1 VLKEAVYDLN
11 RMRQIL
17 QVMVKHGFGDFLQ
30 RAKIFERTKI
40 RKPEEKFDGN
50 QVLAQRITAMLTEL
64 GPTFIKLGQIL
75 STRSDL
81 LPPEYIRALRELQ
94 DHAAPIPFSAVA
106 DTIQSEFGHSP
117 HDLFKIIESEPM
129 ASASI
134 AQVHRAVT
142 FDGQESAVKVKRPKI
157 EKTVRSDLDILYYLA
172 HLLEAAVEDT
182 SLYNLVGVVREFDC
196 AVGLELD
203 LNREADNLRA
213 FAKNFSTRSN
223 LVIPEPIAALS
234 SRNVLTMKYLQGMH
248 IDSIEPGSELA
259 KKAALNLIEGAYQQV
274 FEDGLFHSDPH
285 PGNLLVLPDGRV
297 GVMDFGQVGKLTTAM
312 RSTLMLLGLGIVLR
326 DSETISRLVYRLG
339 TTQERVD
346 LNLLREEIQ
355 SMLEGTLDQE
365 LSSIDT
371 GHVLRSLL
379 DLSIRYHV
387 AVPSEYTLVIKA
399 LATIESVVRRLHP
412 DLNISEVAAPY
423 VKRLLAERY
432 NLDDMRG
439 GLMRSLFQLSSVLS
453 EVPQQISQILMDME
467 GGRLTV
473 NVRDPESVKIKRV
486 LNGIGMHVVWGLI
499 AAGLLAGSLPSLLAS
514 SSPSLGAYLCLGGAG
529 LIAIATTVRYFVS
542 PLLRKINLRTWLER
556 RWGEDIKK
564 KIKTRDETP

>member
-1 VLKEAVYDLN
+1 VLKEAAYDLN

-30 RAKIFERTKI
+30 RARIFERTKI
-40 RKPEEKFDGN
+40 RKPAEKVDEN
-50 QVLAQRITAMLTEL
+50 LALAQRITTMLTEL

-81 LPPEYIRALRELQ
+81 LPAEYIHALRELQ
-94 DHAAPIPFSAVA
+94 DHAAPIPFDAVA
-106 DTIQSEFGHSP
+106 ETIRSEFGRSP

-129 ASASI
+129 ASASV

-142 FDGQESAVKVKRPKI
+142 FDGQEAAVKVKRPRI

-172 HLLEAAVEDT
+172 HLIEAAVEDT
-182 SLYNLVGVVREFDC
+182 SLYDLVGVVREFDC

-223 LVIPEPIAALS
+223 LVIPEPITALS
-234 SRNVLTMKYLQGMH
+234 GRNVLTMKYLQGTH
-248 IDSIEPGSELA
+248 IDGIEPGSELG

-297 GVMDFGQVGKLTTAM
+297 GVMDFGQVGRLTTAM

-326 DSETISRLVYRLG
+326 DPDTISRLVYRLG

-346 LNLLREEIQ
+346 LNRLREEIQ
-355 SMLEGTLDQE
+355 HMLEGTLDQK
-365 LSSIDT
+365 LSTIDT
-371 GHVLRSLL
+371 GQVLRRLL

-399 LATIESVVRRLHP
+399 LATIEGVVRRLHP
-412 DLNISEVAAPY
+412 DLDISQVAAPY
-423 VKRLLAERY
+423 IKRLLAERY

-473 NVRDPESVKIKRV
+473 NVRDPESAKIKHV
-486 LNGIGMHVVWGLI
+486 LRGFGIQVVWGLI
-499 AAGLLAGSLPSLLAS
+499 AAGLLVGSLPTLLS
-514 SSPSLGAYLCLGGAG
+514 SSTPSLGAYICLGGAG
-529 LIAIATTVRYFVS
+529 LIAIIVTVRYFIS
-542 PLLRKINLRTWLER
+542 PLLRKIDLRAWLER
-556 RWGEDIKK
+556 RWGEDTNKK
-564 KIKTRDETP
+564 HKPTDETL